1 MTTDELIRDIKKDL
15 RASMN
20 GILSAQMRNVGM
32 PYKLVF
38 GVELPRLQTI
48 AAGYQPNRQLA
59 QALWNQSIRECKILA
74 AMLMPRNEMLPEMAE
89 IWVDEIPAPEIAQ
102 MLCMYCLSKE
112 KWAAEK
118 ALEYS
123 PDFIDINMGC
133 PAPKVASSGGGA
145 LLMKNPVLA
154 AEIVRAVA
162 DASTVPVTVKMR
174 SGWDDNNINA
184 VELAKRCEQAGAAAI
199 TVHGRTK
206 VQMYAPPVNRN
217 IIKQVKDAVSI
228 PVIGNGDVID
238 GVSAAKMMEETGCDM
253 VMVGRGALGRP
264 WVFAE
269 INAYL
274 DHEVILPEPPVAQK
288 MAVMLK
294 HIEKICQYKGEFV
307 GIREARKH
315 AAWYTKGLHGAA
327 NYRARIGLISS
338 IEELQQIALELIE
351 QSI

>member
-1 MTTDELIRDIKKDL
+1 MKIGNLVITEKAALAPMAGVADRAFRELCRSYG
-15 RASMN
+15 ATYT
-20 GILSAQMRNVGM
+20 V
-32 PYKLVF
+32 
-38 GVELPRLQTI
+38 
-48 AAGYQPNRQLA
+48 
-59 QALWNQSIRECKILA
+59 C
-74 AMLMPRNEMLPEMAE
+74 EMASAKGISLGDKKSAE
-89 IWVDEIPAPEIAQ
+89 LLSISEPERPAGSQIFGNSPETMA
-102 MLCMYCLSKE
+102 K
-112 KWAAEK
+112 AVEK

-145 LLMKNPVLA
+145 LLMKSPVLA
-154 AEIVRAVA
+154 AQIVEAVA
-162 DASTVPVTVKMR
+162 KVSTVPVTVKMR
-174 SGWDDNNINA
+174 SGWDDTAINA

-206 VQMYAPPVNRN
+206 VQMYAPPVNTD
-217 IIKQVKDAVSI
+217 IIKQVKNAISV
-228 PVIGNGDVID
+228 PVIGNGDITD
-238 GVSAAKMMEETGCDM
+238 GKSAAKMMEETGCDM

-264 WVFAE
+264 WVFQE

-274 DHEVILPEPPVAQK
+274 NHEVILPEPTVVQK
-288 MAVMLK
+288 MHVMLK
-294 HIEKICQYKGEFV
+294 HIEKICEYKGERV

-351 QSI
+351 QN

>member
-1 MTTDELIRDIKKDL
+1 MKIGNLVINDKASLAPMAGVADRAFRELCRDY
-15 RASMN
+15 
-20 GILSAQMRNVGM
+20 G
-32 PYKLVF
+32 
-38 GVELPRLQTI
+38 
-48 AAGYQPNRQLA
+48 AAYTV
-59 QALWNQSIRECKILA
+59 C
-74 AMLMPRNEMLPEMAE
+74 EMASAKGISLGDRKSAE
-89 IWVDEIPAPEIAQ
+89 LLSITETERPAGSQIFGNSPETMAVAAQ
-102 MLCMYCLSKE
+102 
-112 KWAAEK
+112 K

-145 LLMKNPVLA
+145 LLMKDPVNSA
-154 AEIVRAVA
+154 KIVEAVVKA
-162 DASTVPVTVKMR
+162 VNVPVTVKMR
-174 SGWDDNNINA
+174 SGWDDSNINA

-206 VQMYAPPVNRN
+206 VQMYAPPVNID
-217 IIKQVKDAVSI
+217 IIRLVKEAVSI
-228 PVIGNGDVID
+228 PVIGNGDIVD
-238 GVSAAKMMEETGCDM
+238 GKSAAKMMEETGCDM

-264 WVFAE
+264 WVFQE

-274 DHEVILPEPPVAQK
+274 NHEVILPEPSVTQK
-288 MAVMLK
+288 MHVMLK
-294 HIEKICQYKGEFV
+294 HIEKICEYKGERV

-351 QSI
+351 QN

>member
-1 MTTDELIRDIKKDL
+1 MKIGNLVINDKASLAPMAGVADRAFRELCRGYGAAYTVCEM
-15 RASMN
+15 ASAK
-20 GILSAQMRNVGM
+20 GISLGDRKSAELLSITETERPAGSQI
-32 PYKLVF
+32 F
-38 GVELPRLQTI
+38 GNSPETMAI
-48 AAGYQPNRQLA
+48 AAQ
-59 QALWNQSIRECKILA
+59 
-74 AMLMPRNEMLPEMAE
+74 
-89 IWVDEIPAPEIAQ
+89 
-102 MLCMYCLSKE
+102 
-112 KWAAEK
+112 K

-145 LLMKNPVLA
+145 LLMKDPVNSA
-154 AEIVRAVA
+154 KIVEAVVKA
-162 DASTVPVTVKMR
+162 VNVPVTVKMR
-174 SGWDDNNINA
+174 SGWDDSNINA

-206 VQMYAPPVNRN
+206 VQMYAPPVNID
-217 IIKQVKDAVSI
+217 IIRLVKEAVSI
-228 PVIGNGDVID
+228 PVIGNGDIID
-238 GVSAAKMMEETGCDM
+238 GKSAAKMMEETGCDM

-264 WVFAE
+264 WVFQE

-274 DHEVILPEPPVAQK
+274 NHEVILPEPSVTQK
-288 MAVMLK
+288 MHVMLK
-294 HIEKICQYKGEFV
+294 HIEKICEYKGERV

-351 QSI
+351 QN

>member
-1 MTTDELIRDIKKDL
+1 MKIGNLIINDKASLAPMAGVADRAFRELCRGYGAAYTVCEMASAKGISLGDKK
-15 RASMN
+15 
-20 GILSAQMRNVGM
+20 SAELLYISETERPAGSQI
-32 PYKLVF
+32 F
-38 GVELPRLQTI
+38 GNSPETMAI
-48 AAGYQPNRQLA
+48 AAQ
-59 QALWNQSIRECKILA
+59 
-74 AMLMPRNEMLPEMAE
+74 
-89 IWVDEIPAPEIAQ
+89 
-102 MLCMYCLSKE
+102 
-112 KWAAEK
+112 K

-145 LLMKNPVLA
+145 LLMKDPVNSA
-154 AEIVRAVA
+154 KIVEAVVKA
-162 DASTVPVTVKMR
+162 VNVPVTVKMR
-174 SGWDDNNINA
+174 SGWDDTNINA

-206 VQMYAPPVNRN
+206 VQMYAPPVNTD
-217 IIKQVKDAVSI
+217 IIRLVKEAVSI
-228 PVIGNGDVID
+228 PVIGNGDIID
-238 GVSAAKMMEETGCDM
+238 GKSAAKMMEETGCDM

-264 WVFAE
+264 WVFQE

-274 DHEVILPEPPVAQK
+274 NHEVILPEPSVTQK
-288 MAVMLK
+288 MHVMLK
-294 HIEKICQYKGEFV
+294 HIEKICEYKGERV

-351 QSI
+351 QN